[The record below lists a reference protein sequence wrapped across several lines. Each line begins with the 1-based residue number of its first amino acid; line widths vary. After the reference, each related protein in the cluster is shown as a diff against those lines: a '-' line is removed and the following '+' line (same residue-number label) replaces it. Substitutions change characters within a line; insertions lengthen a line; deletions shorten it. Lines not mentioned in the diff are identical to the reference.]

1 MPVQSNNVL
10 DDPILL
16 DGNDSFVGG
25 QVSSTRANLVPDN
38 AYVEGKNIDLDE
50 FGNAVTRRGAD
61 LTLGYLAWDDATV
74 VTDNYWNLEGQLWN
88 GVTAPIT
95 GCAYFDTGTTENL
108 VLADGSNSLKI
119 STESGTYATISGS
132 SVAAGATVRF
142 AQLVNRLYYTDGDSA
157 LRYIDNSG
165 TNNSITGGKFTSV
178 EITEN
183 GIGYTSVPSI
193 TFTASSGSLAAATSV
208 LGYGG
213 KVVSATVDTAGSGYS
228 ATIPP
233 TIAFAAAPAGG
244 TDAKGIAHISQTPS
258 KPKLIVSAA
267 NRLFA
272 TSADTLIPDDT
283 IYVSDILDGE
293 SWDLI
298 GNSIRVGGGDGD
310 PIVALMPWFGF
321 NLLVFKERSIWVVE
335 ADPSLEVTD
344 WTIKLINN
352 RIGCVAS
359 RTVQQVG
366 PDVLF
371 LSRDGVRSIKTIESG
386 AQTDVSLPIS
396 TPVNDLIGRI
406 GQDQISKCCAVYWR
420 NRYLLSVPLD
430 SATNPDTVLC
440 YHLLA
445 KSWTGFWTGWE
456 PRDWVITAFGGKLRL
471 NFGDQSGRLYTWD
484 DFTAE
489 QSTTAD
495 DYKDGGIVYESYIKS
510 RAYRFE
516 ETWGDKI
523 GYSVQ
528 FNLENIHSTAVTSNL
543 YYYKDLSS
551 SQQTLA
557 SSVSLTADDNLIRK
571 GFNLLSKGRFNQ
583 LQFKV
588 QADAGRLALHT
599 IEASAFGQPIR
610 PEK

>member
-1 MPVQSNNVL
+1 M
-10 DDPILL
+10 
-16 DGNDSFVGG
+16 
-25 QVSSTRANLVPDN
+25 
-38 AYVEGKNIDLDE
+38 
-50 FGNAVTRRGAD
+50 
-61 LTLGYLAWDDATV
+61 
-74 VTDNYWNLEGQLWN
+74 
-88 GVTAPIT
+88 
-95 GCAYFDTGTTENL
+95 
-108 VLADGSNSLKI
+108 LADGGTSLKT
-119 STESGTYATISGS
+119 STQSGDFTEISGS
-132 SVAAGATVRF
+132 SIAAGATVEF
-142 AQLVNRLYYTDGDSA
+142 AQLVNRLYYADGDGD
-157 LRYIDNSG
+157 LRYIDSSAANQTIAAGKVTSIEVT
-165 TNNSITGGKFTSV
+165 TNGL
-178 EITEN
+178 
-183 GIGYTSVPSI
+183 GYTSVPSI
-193 TFTASSGSLAAATSV
+193 TFTASSGSSAAATAV

-213 KVVSATVDTAGSGYS
+213 KVVSATVTNAGSGYS
-228 ATIPP
+228 STIPP
-233 TIAFAAAPAGG
+233 TIAFASAPSGG
-244 TDAKGIAHISQTPS
+244 TDAEGIVHLSQTPS
-258 KPKLIVSAA
+258 KPKLLVSAA
-267 NRLFA
+267 NRLFC
-272 TSADTLIPDDT
+272 TSADTTIPDDT

-335 ADPSLEVTD
+335 ANPAQDVAD

-406 GQDQISKCCAVYWR
+406 NQSQISKCCAVYWR

-430 SATNPDTVLC
+430 SSSNPDTVLC

-445 KSWTGFWTGWE
+445 KSWTGFWTGWQ
-456 PRDWVITAFGGKLRL
+456 PRDWVVTAFDGKLRL
-471 NFGDQSGRLYTWD
+471 NFGDETGRLYTWD

-489 QSTTAD
+489 QDTTAE
-495 DYKDGGIVYESYIKS
+495 DYKDGGTSYESYIKS
-510 RAYRFE
+510 RAYRFG

-528 FNLENIHSTAVTSNL
+528 FNLENPHSTTIPSNL
-543 YYYKDLSS
+543 YYYTDLSS
-551 SQQTLA
+551 TAQDLSTGVTLPA
-557 SSVSLTADDNLIRK
+557 SDNLIRK
-571 GFNLLSKGRFNQ
+571 GYNLLSKGRFNQ

-588 QADAGRLALHT
+588 QADSGRLALHT
-599 IEASAFGQPIR
+599 IEASAFGQPIQ
-610 PEK
+610 PQK